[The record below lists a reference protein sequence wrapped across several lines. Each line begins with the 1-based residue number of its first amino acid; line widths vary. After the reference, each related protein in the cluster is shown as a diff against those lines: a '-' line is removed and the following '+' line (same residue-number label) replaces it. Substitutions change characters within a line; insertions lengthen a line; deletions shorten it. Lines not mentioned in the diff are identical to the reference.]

1 MGFATVRAGT
11 SSGLMWAGAAIVAVG
26 VFTALFA
33 VALILRGEV
42 LGAVLVVLLGL
53 LVIGA
58 GAALF
63 LPARRACAR
72 LDARG
77 VTWSTMLGARGFVPW
92 EEVHQVVVPGMHEPG
107 DSVLLWLRDGSMVPI
122 SPLRKTQSA
131 GDSTGPHPW

>member
-63 LPARRACAR
+63 LLARRACAR

-92 EEVHQVVVPGMHEPG
+92 EEVHQVVVPGMHETG

>member
-11 SSGLMWAGAAIVAVG
+11 SSGLMWAGAAIIAVG

-63 LPARRACAR
+63 LLARRACAR

-92 EEVHQVVVPGMHEPG
+92 EEVHQVAVPGMHEPG